1 VAARRLS
8 CCRPLA
14 YDANAIQLSAM
25 DVLAPTTMK
34 NAAKCDTSDD
44 KPFLENHKSLNAH
57 CTSGNCREYAY
68 LSVCKPHS
76 PNLLRWTAVEFGVAA
91 VRFFRGLLLHLK
103 CRALRGHNQNTSTS
117 SHGNRARLFHLV
129 NLRQVVTS
137 IGIVPGGVRTKA
149 GNDQNSNQISN

>member
-1 VAARRLS
+1 
-8 CCRPLA
+8 
-14 YDANAIQLSAM
+14 M

-129 NLRQVVTS
+129 KLEAGGNLDRHCS
-137 IGIVPGGVRTKA
+137 RRRK
-149 GNDQNSNQISN
+149 NQGRKRSKLQSDLKLSKKTR